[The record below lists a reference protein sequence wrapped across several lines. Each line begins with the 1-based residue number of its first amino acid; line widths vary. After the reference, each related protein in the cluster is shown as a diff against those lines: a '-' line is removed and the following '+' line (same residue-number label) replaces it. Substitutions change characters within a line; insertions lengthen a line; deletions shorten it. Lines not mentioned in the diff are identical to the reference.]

1 MPVQR
6 WCEIDS
12 RSVSIDGNSI
22 GSPRARQVV
31 DHFRSNPGYWC
42 EPGIDTAFHTGLNV
56 HVTTQGPTGHVV
68 PVHPSC
74 FVKRAAHPALDTATG
89 RDQAVDNELTALGII
104 FTEFYYWLTVVLMF
118 FIHVGFCMYE
128 VGVSRHKNHMHTL
141 MKNTMLIPLVTIT
154 FFFFGWWIYF
164 AFPNG
169 PGIIGGLVEAPHAVA
184 WSEVM
189 GAHMGGADD
198 LENGWARIN
207 GVFWAAFLLFSWT
220 AASIVSGSV
229 IERIKSSGFWILA
242 VGIGSVFWIID
253 AAWGWHAE
261 GWMVQLLGYHDA
273 YASGVIH
280 AIAGGFALGILV
292 VLGPRI
298 GKFAPDGTPRNI
310 NPRNPWLVTIG
321 LFLIYTGFWGF
332 YVACN
337 IPMWDIQAGD
347 EVFYSATNI
356 YLGPTTLSAITMNF
370 LMSLAGGLL
379 MGYIVSKGDAF
390 WTYSSGLAGIIAASA
405 GNDLYHP
412 IQAMIIAGLGVV
424 FMYKVHY
431 WVERTFKVDDAVG
444 AVAVHGYAGFFGVV
458 VAGFVLWGY
467 PSSPTDGYASI
478 NPLGQFVGALIM
490 FGLLGFLPGW
500 IMAKILNGFGLLRIP
515 RQVELMG
522 LDTAAIRELAAEEQ
536 AIIDAENEAAGKA

>member
-1 MPVQR
+1 M
-6 WCEIDS
+6 
-12 RSVSIDGNSI
+12 
-22 GSPRARQVV
+22 
-31 DHFRSNPGYWC
+31 
-42 EPGIDTAFHTGLNV
+42 
-56 HVTTQGPTGHVV
+56 
-68 PVHPSC
+68 
-74 FVKRAAHPALDTATG
+74 
-89 RDQAVDNELTALGII
+89 DNELTALGII
-104 FTEFYYWLTVVLMF
+104 FTEFYYWLTVVIMF

-169 PGIIGGLVEAPHAVA
+169 PGITGPLLGGDDTAHAVP
-184 WSEVM
+184 WSQLM
-189 GAHMGGADD
+189 GAHMGGAGDPG
-198 LENGWARIN
+198 GWARIN

-229 IERIKSSGFWILA
+229 IERIRSGAFWILA
-242 VGIGSVFWIID
+242 VGIGSVWWIID
-253 AAWGWHAE
+253 AAWGWHSA

-280 AIAGGFALGILV
+280 AIAGGYALGILF

-298 GKFAPDGTPRNI
+298 GKFMADGTPRNI
-310 NPRNPWLVTIG
+310 NPRNPWLVTLG

-337 IPMWDIQAGD
+337 VPMWDVQAGD
-347 EVFYSATNI
+347 GVFFSATNI
-356 YLGPTTLSAITMNF
+356 YLAPTTLSAITMNF

-379 MGYIVSKGDAF
+379 MGYIVSRGDAF

-412 IQAMIIAGLGVV
+412 IQAMVIAALGVW
-424 FMYKVHY
+424 FMYKMHY
-431 WVERTFKVDDAVG
+431 WVERTFKIDDAVG

-458 VAGFVLWGY
+458 IAGFMLWGY
-467 PSSPTDGYASI
+467 PSSPDASFATI
-478 NPLGQFVGALIM
+478 SPWGQFVGALIM

-500 IMAKILNGFGLLRIP
+500 ITALIINGFGGLRIP
-515 RQVELMG
+515 KEIELAG
-522 LDTAAIRELAAEEQ
+522 LDVGAEQDRAKDEQ
-536 AIIDAENEAAGKA
+536 GIIDAEQQEVG